1 MRYSLNKIE
10 INLILSI
17 ILQIE
22 MNNKSLCLKKSERT
36 LSEDIKPT
44 PGLELDFIIIS
55 SCLLVFIIMLIIIV
69 IVFYRR
75 KKILSAN
82 VKYVKAI
89 QLQED
94 MEMTRSVRIEKT
106 NDKVEE
112 SELAIKEE
120 ESKKS
125 FSKLSKKG
133 EIVFDNVKRVL
144 KPKKKKIK
152 ENFIDE
158 DQIRGYY
165 LDTFNQ
171 EKRNHIIEKE
181 KHKEKYLDTG
191 NPKMI
196 VTKGVT
202 KRRNKEFG
210 NENKSSAGSK
220 LSMKKAAH
228 LIVHRD
234 LVQFTNS
241 NRSSPE
247 SSYDE
252 EDFEEEDEPVE
263 NIKAP
268 MTMKQILNKVNKVL
282 DEEDK
287 KIENSRSSDH
297 SQSSEGSDSEDE
309 SSENNEKIKNNKKNK
324 KSEPVQTV
332 VVDKII
338 KSRKRKGIVEQTIL

>member
-1 MRYSLNKIE
+1 MRYSLNKIQ

-22 MNNKSLCLKKSERT
+22 MNNQSLCLKKSERT

-44 PGLELDFIIIS
+44 PGLELDFIVIS

-75 KKILSAN
+75 KKLLSAN
-82 VKYVKAI
+82 IKDIKALP
-89 QLQED
+89 LQED

-112 SELAIKEE
+112 SELPIKEE
-120 ESKKS
+120 ESEKN
-125 FSKLSKKG
+125 FSKFSKKG

-165 LDTFNQ
+165 LDTFNE

-181 KHKEKYLDTG
+181 KHKEKKLDTG

-196 VTKGVT
+196 VTKAVT
-202 KRRNKEFG
+202 KRPLRNKEFG
-210 NENKSSAGSK
+210 RENKSSGGSQIS
-220 LSMKKAAH
+220 LKKAAH
-228 LIVHRD
+228 LVVHRD
-234 LVQFTNS
+234 LVHFTNS

-263 NIKAP
+263 NIKVP
-268 MTMKQILNKVNKVL
+268 MTIKQMWNKVNKVL

-287 KIENSRSSDH
+287 KIENSRSSEH
-297 SQSSEGSDSEDE
+297 SQSSEDSNSEEE
-309 SSENNEKIKNNKKNK
+309 SSENNEKNKI
-324 KSEPVQTV
+324 SERVQSV

-338 KSRKRKGIVEQTIL
+338 KSRKRKGIVEQTIF